1 MAGEFLKRIMP
12 RVEPMIDVTIKMS
25 VPSDKRLEVLQT
37 IKSLLDP
44 IRNEPGCL
52 SCCCSVDAE
61 AENIIIF
68 RQAWKS
74 NEDLDA
80 HLKSDH
86 FSILLGAMK
95 LLCIEPE
102 VRFNTIASTA
112 GEEAITAVRTP
123 MKTRLDDRR
132 RTKKP

>member
-1 MAGEFLKRIMP
+1 
-12 RVEPMIDVTIKMS
+12 MIEATIKMS
-25 VPSDKRLEVLQT
+25 VPADKRMEVLQT

-52 SCCCSVDAE
+52 SCYCSVDAE
-61 AENIIIF
+61 AENIIIL
-68 RQAWKS
+68 RQEWNTNK
-74 NEDLDA
+74 DLAA

>member
-1 MAGEFLKRIMP
+1 
-12 RVEPMIDVTIKMS
+12 MIDVTIRMS

-44 IRNEPGCL
+44 IRNERGCL
-52 SCCCSVDAE
+52 SCYCCVDSE
-61 AENIIIF
+61 AENILVF
-68 RQAWKS
+68 KQEWKT
-74 NEDLDA
+74 NEDLAA
-80 HLKSDH
+80 HIRSDH

-95 LLCIEPE
+95 LLSIEPE

-123 MKTRLDDRR
+123 MKTRFDDRR
-132 RTKKP
+132 RTRKP

>member
-1 MAGEFLKRIMP
+1 
-12 RVEPMIDVTIKMS
+12 MIDVTIKMS
-25 VPSDKRLEVLQT
+25 VPSDKRMEVLQT

-52 SCCCSVDAE
+52 SCYCSVDAE
-61 AENIIIF
+61 AENIIIL
-68 RQAWKS
+68 RQEWNTNK
-74 NEDLDA
+74 DLAA

>member
-1 MAGEFLKRIMP
+1 
-12 RVEPMIDVTIKMS
+12 
-25 VPSDKRLEVLQT
+25 
-37 IKSLLDP
+37 
-44 IRNEPGCL
+44 
-52 SCCCSVDAE
+52 VDAE
-61 AENIIIF
+61 SEHTIIF
-68 RQAWKS
+68 RQEWKTKK
-74 NEDLDA
+74 DLSV

-95 LLCIEPE
+95 LLCIDPE

-123 MKTRLDDRR
+123 MKTRLNDRR